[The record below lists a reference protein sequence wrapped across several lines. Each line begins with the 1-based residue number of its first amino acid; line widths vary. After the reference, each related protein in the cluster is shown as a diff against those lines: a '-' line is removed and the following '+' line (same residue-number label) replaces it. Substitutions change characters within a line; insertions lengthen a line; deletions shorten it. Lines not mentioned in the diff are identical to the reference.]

1 MLFAIFSCLMMIALT
16 TVVHYEVLRMLYA
29 LLPALHIPS
38 RTKLLVVVFTAF
50 AAHTVEIGL
59 YGVVLFVLI
68 KYVGVGGLTG
78 ADGATLLN
86 CLYFSAET
94 YSSLGFGDL
103 IPMGPIRLLAGAE
116 ALNGLLLLG
125 WSASYIY
132 IAMERFWNLAAP
144 DSQPRAVKSRSAK
157 RRLASPP
164 HGAVKLKPPLA
175 APENRPCGQTGGW
188 RPPA

>member
-1 MLFAIFSCLMMIALT
+1 MLFAIFSCLMLLALT
-16 TVVHYEVLRMLYA
+16 TLVHYEVLRMLYA
-29 LLPALHIPS
+29 RLPGLHIPS
-38 RTKLLVVVFTAF
+38 RTKLLVVVLTAF
-50 AAHTVEIGL
+50 AAHAIEISL
-59 YGVVLFVLI
+59 YGAVLFVLI
-68 KYVGVGGLTG
+68 NHVGVGDLTG

-132 IAMERFWNLAAP
+132 IAMERFWNH
-144 DSQPRAVKSRSAK
+144 
-157 RRLASPP
+157 SPP
-164 HGAVKLKPPLA
+164 D
-175 APENRPCGQTGGW
+175 ER
-188 RPPA
+188 